1 MATQYQ
7 VFTPAPTNAT
17 LPTGVQ
23 DCINTPS
30 ASCDTQVI
38 GSTII
43 GTGMCSSAAWAQTGY
58 CACVNNTLPCATL
71 TSPYCTNNPI
81 AYKPFT
87 PSPACTEAQL
97 CVNALDT
104 GTGSG
109 NVLGNIVQSC
119 SNVQPSTTNYPLM
132 ILIFIIIAIII
143 SLIIN
148 WLFPRAISKNKELIA
163 SSTK

>member
-7 VFTPAPTNAT
+7 VFTPAPAGAT
-17 LPTGVQ
+17 LPDGVQ

-30 ASCDTQVI
+30 AACDTQII

-43 GTGMCSSAAWAQTGY
+43 GTGMCANPAWAQTGY
-58 CACVNNTLPCATL
+58 CACVNNVLPCAVL
-71 TSPYCTNNPI
+71 TSPYCSNNPVS
-81 AYKPFT
+81 YKPFT
-87 PSPACTEAQL
+87 QPAACTEAQL

-119 SNVQPSTTNYPLM
+119 SNVEPSNTNYPLM
-132 ILIFIIIAIII
+132 IIIVVIIAIFI
-143 SLIIN
+143 SLLVR
-148 WLFPRAISKNKELIA
+148 WLFPP
-163 SSTK
+163 TKDSADKKIV